1 MPAPFPSH
9 AGNAAPPSV
18 ACCRDLQ
25 QLYNQL
31 VMAGVLTEDEFWKG
45 RQGMLKQR
53 MQGGS
58 AQKQLRGYQNAMVS
72 EQALSNGSSTVIVQS
87 CCDAV
92 CTRSQSDWGTQCTSG
107 SNRHNAAHAAGH
119 PEDDA

>member
-1 MPAPFPSH
+1 MGMSACKGPSLLAH
-9 AGNAAPPSV
+9 AEHGAPPS
-18 ACCRDLQ
+18 ASCCRDLQ

-58 AQKQLRGYQNAMVS
+58 APKQLKGYQNAMVS
-72 EQALSNGSSTVIVQS
+72 EQALSNGSSTVS
-87 CCDAV
+87 
-92 CTRSQSDWGTQCTSG
+92 CTSLLRC
-107 SNRHNAAHAAGH
+107 SLHTLA
-119 PEDDA
+119 E